1 MKTIRFLL
9 IPALLTLLFVTVSAT
24 KDESKE
30 VEKIHSATNVL
41 KDFDQMKESIPHD
54 LIQDCEGVV
63 IVPELL
69 NAGFVVGGKR
79 GRGIAMVKLE
89 NGKWSDP
96 VFITLTGGS
105 FGFQIGVQS
114 VDLVMIF
121 RHKGVLTKVKNG
133 DFTIGGDASA
143 AAGPVGRS
151 TSANTDYTMKAE
163 VYSYSRSRGLFAGI
177 TINGSNLGIDKK
189 ANANFYGSDIS
200 SEDIFGMGKNDS
212 EAVSELKKTL
222 RGMEKD

>member
-1 MKTIRFLL
+1 MKTIKFLVLPALFSLFLL
-9 IPALLTLLFVTVSAT
+9 TASAQNDGSRET
-24 KDESKE
+24 
-30 VEKIHSATNVL
+30 EKIHAATNVL

-54 LIQDCEGVV
+54 LLQDCEGIV
-63 IVPELL
+63 IVPDLL

-79 GRGIAMVKLE
+79 GRGIAMVKLG

-96 VFITLTGGS
+96 VFVTLTGGS

-114 VDLVMIF
+114 VDLVLVF

-151 TSANTDYTMKAE
+151 TSANTDYKMEAE

-189 ANANFYGSDIS
+189 ANSNFYGSDIS
-200 SEDIFGMGKNDS
+200 SEDIFGMAKSNTD
-212 EAVSELKKTL
+212 AVSVLKETL
-222 RGMEKD
+222 RGME